1 MYILGISCY
10 FHDASASLLR
20 DGQLI
25 AAADEE
31 RFSRKKHDSS
41 FPQRAIDFCLKEAGI
56 TTQDLE
62 MVVFYEKPF
71 LKFERLFLSSLA
83 FSPRSLSFF
92 RESMKKWFF
101 NQLWIKSHI
110 LGALKIPAKKL
121 IFCEHHLSH
130 ASSAYFCSPYEKA
143 AILTLDAVGE
153 WATATWGTA
162 QGNKI
167 TIKEELRF
175 PQSLGLLYSAFT
187 VFTGFEANE
196 GEYKMMG
203 LAPYGSPKYI
213 DRIKKLL
220 DIKEDGSLATD
231 FSYFSYPYALKEV
244 FTKKFEQLFGL
255 PNKNSDTIIPYYA
268 DIAASIQ
275 AVTEEIIIKMAKH
288 IKKKT
293 NMDYLCFAGGV
304 ALNSCANW
312 KILKESGFREIFIQP
327 SAGDSGGSLGAALWA
342 SNTIL
347 NGKSRFLM
355 EHAYWGKQENDLEIE
370 KFLKKENIKNRKVKN
385 ENLLIEEVVE
395 KITKG
400 KVAGWIQGKFEWG
413 PRALGHRSIIADP
426 RSMQMKETVNRKIKF
441 REAFRP
447 FAPSVIEEKATKY
460 FFVPSKLHSPLKY
473 MLYVVPVKNNEQ
485 KNLGAVTHADGTARP
500 QIVEQKVNPLYH
512 KLISEFGKNTGVS
525 AILNTSFNLK
535 GEPIVNTSEEAYST
549 FQKSGLDLLV
559 LKDRIIEK

>member
-10 FHDASASLLR
+10 FHDASASLLK

-41 FPQRAIDFCLKEAGI
+41 FPQNAINFCLEEAGI
-56 TTQDLE
+56 ATQDLE

-71 LKFERLFLSSLA
+71 YKFERLFLSSLF

-92 RESMKKWFF
+92 RESMKKWFL
-101 NQLWIKSHI
+101 NQLWTKSHI
-110 LGALKIPAKKL
+110 LDALKIPANKL

-130 ASSAYFCSPYEKA
+130 AASAYFCSPYEKA

-153 WATATWGTA
+153 WATASWGVA

-167 TIKEELRF
+167 TIKEELHF

-203 LAPYGSPKYI
+203 LAPYGSPKYV
-213 DRIKKLL
+213 DRIEKLL

-244 FTKKFEQLFGL
+244 LTKKFEQLFGL
-255 PNKNSDTIIPYYA
+255 PNKNSDTVIPYYA

-275 AVTEEIIIKMAKH
+275 AVTEKVIIKMAKY

-304 ALNSCANW
+304 ALNSSANW
-312 KILKESGFREIFIQP
+312 KIFKESGFKEIFIQP

-342 SNTIL
+342 SNTIFDE
-347 NGKSRFLM
+347 KDRFFM
-355 EHAYWGKQENDLEIE
+355 EHAYWGKEENDLEIE
-370 KFLKKENIKNRKVKN
+370 RFLKKENIKNRKVKN

-395 KITKG
+395 KIAKG

-413 PRALGHRSIIADP
+413 PRALGHRSIVADP
-426 RSMQMKETVNRKIKF
+426 RSIQMKETVNRKIKF

-447 FAPSVIEEKATKY
+447 FAPSVTEEKATKY
-460 FFVPSKLHSPLKY
+460 FSVPQKLHLPLKY
-473 MLYVVPVKNNEQ
+473 MLYVVPVKKAEQ
-485 KNLGAVTHADGTARP
+485 KNLGAVTHVDGTARP
-500 QIVEQKVNPLYH
+500 QIVEKKINPLYH
-512 KLISEFGKNTGVS
+512 KLISEFGEKTGVS
-525 AILNTSFNLK
+525 VILNTSFNLK
-535 GEPIVNTSEEAYST
+535 GEPIVNTSKEAYST
-549 FQKSGLDLLV
+549 FQRSGIDLLV
-559 LKDRIIEK
+559 LHDRIIEK

>member
-10 FHDASASLLR
+10 FHDASASLLKN
-20 DGQLI
+20 GQLI

-41 FPQRAIDFCLKEAGI
+41 FPQNAINFCLEEAGI
-56 TTQDLE
+56 NTQDLD

-71 LKFERLFLSSLA
+71 YKFERLFLSSLV

-101 NQLWIKSHI
+101 DKLWVKSHI
-110 LGALKIPAKKL
+110 LDALKIPAEKL

-130 ASSAYFCSPYEKA
+130 AASAYFCSPYKNA
-143 AILTLDAVGE
+143 AFLTLDAVGE
-153 WATATWGTA
+153 WATASWGVA
-162 QGNKI
+162 EGNMI
-167 TIKEELRF
+167 TIKEELHF

-203 LAPYGSPKYI
+203 LAPFGSPRHI

-220 DIKEDGSLATD
+220 DIKDDGSMATD
-231 FSYFSYPYALKEV
+231 FSYFSYPYSLREV

-255 PNKNSDTIIPYYA
+255 PNKNSDRVISYYA

-275 AVTEEIIIKMAKH
+275 AVTEEIIIKMAKY

-293 NMDYLCFAGGV
+293 NMDYLCYAGGV
-304 ALNSCANW
+304 ALNSTANW
-312 KILKESGFREIFIQP
+312 KILKESGFKEIFIQP
-327 SAGDSGGSLGAALWA
+327 SSGDSGGSLGAALWA

-347 NGKSRFLM
+347 NERNRFFM
-355 EHAYWGKQENDLEIE
+355 EHAYWGKEENDSEIE
-370 KFLKKENIKNRKVKN
+370 KFLKKENIKSRIVKN

-395 KITKG
+395 KITRG
-400 KVAGWIQGKFEWG
+400 KVAGWVQGKFEWG
-413 PRALGHRSIIADP
+413 PRALGNRSIIADP
-426 RSMQMKETVNRKIKF
+426 RSTKMKDTVNRKIKF
-441 REAFRP
+441 REGFRP
-447 FAPSVIEEKATKY
+447 FAPSVTEEKATKY
-460 FFVPSKLHSPLKY
+460 FLVPSKLQLPLKY
-473 MLYVVPVKNNEQ
+473 MLYVVPVNENEQ
-485 KNLGAVTHADGTARP
+485 GNLGAITHVDGTARP
-500 QIVEQKVNPLYH
+500 QVVEKKINPLYH
-512 KLISEFGKNTGVS
+512 KLISEFGQKTGVS
-525 AILNTSFNLK
+525 VILNTSFNLK

-549 FQKSGLDLLV
+549 FQRSGLDFLV
-559 LKDRIIEK
+559 LGDRIIEK